1 MRVLLGICVLF
12 ALAATLRAQE
22 GSPSAPGQ
30 RKVVRI
36 RFEGNRRYTS
46 EFLREQIA
54 TKEGQVYDPGL
65 ISRDERVLR
74 RFFSAVTDMV
84 ENEVEGGIEIVFH
97 VLDKVVIGKVLVLGL
112 ARVKKKDFE
121 DLMATRAGRPLLEHS
136 LEADRKLIERL
147 HRAKGYRFVE
157 VSVYRR
163 PTKKAD
169 VEDVVFQVIPAK
181 RVKVLKVI
189 LEGAHSIEESD
200 LLRII
205 RNSDRYRKTYLGLG
219 KLINPTYYDRA
230 AIDEDRRR
238 MELYYEREGFL
249 DAKVVYVDT
258 NFDAKRKYAT
268 LKYRVEEGPRYT
280 VGSFKV
286 AYAEG
291 AEPLEADREL
301 LSPLLLEGLTLL
313 EPGQPFRFEDLNATQ
328 REISSRLWEFA
339 YARSRIAIDSV
350 KDSEEHTVDIKFVIS
365 AGPKVKLGS
374 VRIFGNRWTRDN
386 VIRRHFRQGALPGD
400 YLDID
405 ALEAAR
411 NRLMSLRYFSMV
423 RFGGGGQ
430 DWGLVR
436 DPNAPEDTWDV
447 EMEVEET
454 DTRQFQVGAGIST
467 DGGAFGQLSVT
478 WRNFD
483 IGKLPDKWWDV
494 FSENAFRGGGQ
505 QFTISAAPG
514 TLFSQFA
521 LSFSDPALADSRWSL
536 STSLSRRIALYD
548 EFDQVTDGIWITVGR
563 FLDQARIWNVS
574 FTWSLREV
582 NIEDPA
588 PFAPVNALDVQGASV
603 LHGVGFTLR
612 RRRIREADAFLNGH
626 VTTLGGEVYGGILGG
641 DVSIVKFNFEHR
653 TGLRLFK
660 TKKGGW
666 HRFRA
671 VFRTNWATAFDDTP
685 EVPIYERY
693 FLGGRSLRGFEF
705 REVGPRSN
713 GSPTGGEFLITLSL
727 QYTIPMTSREDS
739 GFGLDFV
746 VFVDQ
751 GGLTETFNDFT
762 SDDWRI
768 TAGFGLAVGF
778 GALTQPPL
786 LIDFGWALRSA
797 PTDVKQVVS
806 VAFERNF

>member
-1 MRVLLGICVLF
+1 VRVLLGICVLF
-12 ALAATLRAQE
+12 ALPAALRAQE
-22 GSPSAPGQ
+22 DAPSAPGQ

-36 RFEGNRRYTS
+36 RFEGNRRYTG
-46 EFLREQIA
+46 EFLKEQIA

-65 ISRDERVLR
+65 IARDERVLR

-97 VLDKVVIGKVLVLGL
+97 VLDKVVIGEVLVLGL

-121 DLMATRAGRPLLEHS
+121 DLLATRAGRPLLEHS

-169 VEDVVFQVIPAK
+169 VEDVVFQVIPAN
-181 RVKVLKVI
+181 RVKVKKVM
-189 LEGAHSIEESD
+189 LEGAHSIEESE

-205 RNSDRYRKTYLGLG
+205 KNSDRYRKTYLGLG
-219 KLINPTYYDRA
+219 KLLNPTYYDRA

-249 DAKVVYVDT
+249 DAQVVYVDT
-258 NFDAKRKYAT
+258 TFDEKRKYAI

-280 VGSFKV
+280 VSSFSV
-286 AYAEG
+286 TYAEG
-291 AEPLEADREL
+291 GEPLEQDRKL
-301 LSPLLLEGLTLL
+301 LAPLLLEGLTVLV
-313 EPGQPFRFEDLNATQ
+313 PGEPFRFEDLNATQ
-328 REISSRLWEFA
+328 REISSRLWDFA
-339 YARSRIAIDSV
+339 YARSRIAIEPAR
-350 KDSEEHTVDIKFVIS
+350 DSEKHTVDIKFVIA
-365 AGPKVKLGS
+365 AGPKVRLGS

-386 VIRRHFRQGALPGD
+386 VIRRQFRQGALPGD
-400 YLDID
+400 YLDIE

-411 NRLMSLRYFSMV
+411 SRLISLRYFSMV
-423 RFGGGGQ
+423 RFGSGGA

-436 DPNAPEDTWDV
+436 DPNAPSDTWDV
-447 EMEVEET
+447 ELEVGET

-467 DGGAFGQLSVT
+467 DGGAFGQISVT

-483 IGKLPDKWWDV
+483 IGKLPEKWWKV
-494 FSENAFRGGGQ
+494 FSEDAFRGGGQ
-505 QFTISAAPG
+505 RFTISAAPG
-514 TLFSQFA
+514 TTFSQFA
-521 LSFSDPALADSRWSL
+521 LAFSDPAVADSRWSL
-536 STSLSRRIALYD
+536 STSISRRIALFDEYD
-548 EFDQVTDGIWITVGR
+548 QITDGLWLTVGR
-563 FLDQARIWNVS
+563 FLDEARVWNLS
-574 FTWSLREV
+574 FSWSLREV
-582 NIEDPA
+582 NIEDPS
-588 PFAPVNALDVQGASV
+588 PSAPVNALDVQGASV

-641 DVSIVKFNFEHR
+641 DVSIVKVTFEHR
-653 TGLRLFK
+653 AGIRLFK
-660 TKKGGW
+660 VKKGGW

-671 VFRTNWATAFDDTP
+671 VFRTNWATAYEDSP
-685 EVPIYERY
+685 EVPIFERY

-727 QYTIPMTSREDS
+727 QYTIPLTGREDA
-739 GFGLDFV
+739 GFGLDLV

-751 GGLTETFNDFT
+751 GSLTTTFDDFT

-768 TAGFGLAVGF
+768 TAGFGIAVGF